1 MPRPKVCKLWKG
13 MVINMDNEKHSL
25 HIGSLI
31 TGILFLLIIMTYFIG
46 LLANSPNM
54 IKDIKKSVNKALSV
68 NIDQDTEEED
78 IINENIEQKSS
89 SSTTSFSAKLGT
101 VFSRTESAINDSIPG
116 RLSLIDWNGLA
127 QRILQKRMI
136 PEANENNTVYKMDN
150 GQLTYTY
157 PDIGVRIAHK
167 NFTVLNKYLK
177 SVGTKLLYVQA
188 PYKVNRDKNEL
199 PYGLEDY
206 PNKNA
211 DKLLEGLN
219 KLNIDYIDFRE
230 VFANNFLNYPS
241 LFFNTDHHWTTET
254 SFFAYQYMLDYLEK
268 NYGFQYNK
276 QTYNK
281 ANYNQVT
288 LKQSFIGSLA
298 NRVGKWYAGIDDFTF
313 IYPNF
318 KTKLTYMKF
327 DANASLYLVRNGTFE
342 ESVFYPERME
352 NPDTPLAY
360 RDNCYLGGNPD
371 LGRIIN
377 HNVQKGKILFVQDS
391 YGKPIASFMA
401 LNFHE
406 VDIIDLRYFTESY
419 LMDFIKRETTPYDYV
434 VILYNTSALKRS
446 TYYRQFRFYDYE

>member
-1 MPRPKVCKLWKG
+1 MENK
-13 MVINMDNEKHSL
+13 NNSL
-25 HIGSLI
+25 HIGRLITAIIFLFIIMNYFVRLWINSPKIIWEIENSIKNSLI
-31 TGILFLLIIMTYFIG
+31 Q
-46 LLANSPNM
+46 NE
-54 IKDIKKSVNKALSV
+54 
-68 NIDQDTEEED
+68 DQDFENDE
-78 IINENIEQKSS
+78 IIDETIENNSI
-89 SSTTSFSAKLGT
+89 TTRTSFSDVLSE
-101 VFSRTESAINDSIPG
+101 VFSNTESVINESIPG
-116 RLSLIDWNGLA
+116 RLSFIDWNGLA

-136 PEANENNTVYKMDN
+136 PEPNDNNTVYKMDN

-188 PYKVNRDKNEL
+188 PYKVNQENNEL

-211 DKLLEGLN
+211 DKLLEGLT
-219 KLNIDYIDFRE
+219 KLNIDFIDLRE
-230 VFANNFLNYPS
+230 VLSNNFLDYKS
-241 LFFNTDHHWTTET
+241 LFYNTDHHWTTET
-254 SFFAYQYMLDYLEK
+254 AFFSYQYLLDYMEK

-276 QTYNK
+276 QTYNG

-288 LKQSFIGSLA
+288 LTQSFIGSLA
-298 NRVGKWYAGIDDFTF
+298 NRVGRWYAGIDDFTF

-318 KTKLTYMKF
+318 KTKLTYMKY

-342 ESVFYPERME
+342 ETVFYPERMD
-352 NPDTPLAY
+352 NKDTPLAY

-377 HNVQKGKILFVQDS
+377 HKVRKGKILFVQDS
-391 YGKPIASFMA
+391 FGKPIASLMA

-419 LMDFIKRETTPYDYV
+419 LMDFIKDETTPYDYV
-434 VILYNTSALKRS
+434 VILYNPSALKRS

>member
-1 MPRPKVCKLWKG
+1 
-13 MVINMDNEKHSL
+13 MDHEKNPL
-25 HIGSLI
+25 HIGNLI
-31 TGILFLLIIMTYFIG
+31 TAIIFIAIIMIYFFS
-46 LLANSPNM
+46 LWADSPKIM
-54 IKDIKKSVNKALSV
+54 KDIKSSVRNSLAAKAAPDIE
-68 NIDQDTEEED
+68 NEEIIEEEM
-78 IINENIEQKSS
+78 EQALIPSKSS
-89 SSTTSFSAKLGT
+89 ISDKLEI
-101 VFSRTESAINDSIPG
+101 VFSKTETVINDSIPG

-127 QRILQKRMI
+127 QRLLQKRMI
-136 PEANENNTVYKMDN
+136 PEPNDNNTVYKMNN

-177 SVGTKLLYVQA
+177 SVGTEFLYIQA
-188 PYKVNRDKNEL
+188 PYKVNYEKNTL

-211 DKLLEGLN
+211 DKLLEGLL

-230 VFANNFLNYPS
+230 VLSKNFLDYS
-241 LFFNTDHHWTTET
+241 SHFYNTDHHWTTET
-254 SFFAYQYMLDYLEK
+254 AFFAYQYLLDYMEK
-268 NYGFQYNK
+268 NYGFQYSK
-276 QTYNK
+276 QTYNE

-313 IYPNF
+313 IYPKF
-318 KTKLTYMKF
+318 KTELTYMKY
-327 DANASLYLVRNGTFE
+327 DAKGSLYLVRNGTFE

-360 RDNCYLGGNPD
+360 RDNCYLGGNPY

-377 HNVQKGKILFVQDS
+377 HKVHKGKVLFVQDS

-406 VDIIDLRYFTESY
+406 VDIIDLRYFTANY
-419 LMDFIKRETTPYDYV
+419 LMDFIKEETIPYDYV
-434 VILYNTSALKRS
+434 IILYNPSALKRS

>member
-1 MPRPKVCKLWKG
+1 
-13 MVINMDNEKHSL
+13 MDNKKNSL
-25 HIGSLI
+25 HIGRLI
-31 TGILFLLIIMTYFIG
+31 TAILFLLVIMFYFII
-46 LLANSPNM
+46 LWMNSPKIILE
-54 IKDIKKSVNKALSV
+54 IKSSVKNSFIENA
-68 NIDQDTEEED
+68 DQDFENGKLNDEVIED
-78 IINENIEQKSS
+78 RTIATK
-89 SSTTSFSAKLGT
+89 TSFSEKLGNI
-101 VFSRTESAINDSIPG
+101 FSKTESVINDSIPG
-116 RLSLIDWNGLA
+116 KLSLIDWNGLT
-127 QRILQKRMI
+127 QRLLLKRMI
-136 PEANENNTVYKMDN
+136 PEPNDNNTVYKMDN

-167 NFTVLNKYLK
+167 NFTVLNRYLK

-188 PYKVNRDKNEL
+188 PYKVNQDNNEL

-211 DKLLEGLN
+211 DKLLEGLQ
-219 KLNIDYIDFRE
+219 KLNIDFIDFRE
-230 VFANNFLNYPS
+230 VFSNNFLDYKK
-241 LFFNTDHHWTTET
+241 LFYNTDHHWTTET
-254 SFFAYQYMLDYLEK
+254 AFFAYQYLLDYIEK

-276 QTYNK
+276 QTYNG
-281 ANYNQVT
+281 ANYNQLT

-313 IYPNF
+313 IYPKF
-318 KTKLTYMKF
+318 KTKLTYMKY
-327 DANASLYLVRNGTFE
+327 DANGSLYLVRNGTFE
-342 ESVFYPERME
+342 ESVFYPERMD

-377 HNVQKGKILFVQDS
+377 HKVHKGKILFVQDS
-391 YGKPIASFMA
+391 FGKPIASFMA

-419 LMDFIKRETTPYDYV
+419 LMDFIKDETIPYDYV
-434 VILYNTSALKRS
+434 VILYNPSALKRS

>member
-1 MPRPKVCKLWKG
+1 MEHDKNK
-13 MVINMDNEKHSL
+13 L

-31 TGILFLLIIMTYFIG
+31 TAGLFLLIIMIYFIG
-46 LLANSPNM
+46 LWIEAPKLIWEIKSSVKNSL
-54 IKDIKKSVNKALSV
+54 DINKEAE
-68 NIDQDTEEED
+68 TENDD
-78 IINENIEQKSS
+78 IIDEAMEPNVFANNLSFSDKLGEVF
-89 SSTTSFSAKLGT
+89 STT
-101 VFSRTESAINDSIPG
+101 ESVINDSIPG

-127 QRILQKRMI
+127 QRLLQKRMI
-136 PEANENNTVYKMDN
+136 PEPNENNTVYKMDN

-177 SVGTKLLYVQA
+177 SIGTKLLYVQA
-188 PYKVNRDKNEL
+188 PYKVNQEDNEL

-211 DKLLEGLN
+211 DKLLEGLR
-219 KLNIDYIDFRE
+219 KLEIDFIDFRE
-230 VFANNFLNYPS
+230 VFSNNFLDYQS
-241 LFFNTDHHWTTET
+241 LFYNTDHHWTTET
-254 SFFAYQYMLDYLEK
+254 AFFAYQYILDYMEQ

-276 QTYNK
+276 QTYNGS
-281 ANYNQVT
+281 NYNQVA

-313 IYPNF
+313 IYPKF
-318 KTKLTYMKF
+318 KTKLTYMKY

-342 ESVFYPERME
+342 ESVFYPERMN

-377 HNVQKGKILFVQDS
+377 HKVHKGKILFVQDS
-391 YGKPIASFMA
+391 FGKPIASFMA

-419 LMDFIKRETTPYDYV
+419 LIDFIKDETIPYDYV
-434 VILYNTSALKRS
+434 VILYNPSALKRS